1 MANYKQLKEKAYDL
15 IKQEIL
21 SNGLES
27 GQYLE
32 EKMLCDRVGASRTP
46 IREAINMLEQEH
58 LVQTIPGKGVFVT
71 TLSVQSIKELFQV
84 RRMLEPLALQM
95 AYENLN
101 IDILLS
107 FRDKF
112 MAEIENKNYSLLH
125 QLDYEFH
132 NYINDNSSNE
142 YMIRFLRVL
151 SDNFQRVRTQPFYA
165 EKRTLGGARE
175 HLTLID
181 FIIDR
186 NIEEAKNFLVEHI
199 ANTEKYYFKSL
210 SNNG

>member
-1 MANYKQLKEKAYDL
+1 MANYKQLKEKAYDM

-21 SNGLES
+21 SNRLES

-32 EKMLCDRVGASRTP
+32 EKMLCDMVGASRTP
-46 IREAINMLEQEH
+46 IRESINMLEQEN

-71 TLSVQSIKELFQV
+71 TISVQSIKELFQM

-107 FRDKF
+107 YRNKF
-112 MAEIENKNYSLLH
+112 MVEVENKNYSLLH

-132 NYINDNSSNE
+132 NYINDNSRNE
-142 YMIRFLRVL
+142 YMIRFLRIL

-165 EKRTLGGARE
+165 EKRTLGGTRE
-175 HLTLID
+175 HLILID
-181 FIIDR
+181 LLIDQ
-186 NIEEAKNFLVEHI
+186 NIEGAKNFLIEHI
-199 ANTEKYYFKSL
+199 TNTEKYYFKSL
-210 SNNG
+210 SSNE

>member
-1 MANYKQLKEKAYDL
+1 MANYKQLKEKSYEL

-21 SNGLES
+21 SNRLES

-32 EKMLCDRVGASRTP
+32 EKMLCDMVGASRTP
-46 IREAINMLEQEH
+46 VRESINMLEQER

-71 TLSVQSIKELFQV
+71 TVSVQSIKELFQM

-95 AYENLN
+95 AHKNLN
-101 IDILLS
+101 IDMLLS

-112 MAEIENKNYSLLH
+112 MVETENKNYASLH

-132 NYINDNSSNE
+132 NYINDHSSNE

-165 EKRTLGGARE
+165 EQRTLGGARE
-175 HLTLID
+175 HLTLIEL
-181 FIIDR
+181 IIDG
-186 NIEEAKNFLVEHI
+186 NIENAKNFLVEHI
-199 ANTEKYYFKSL
+199 TNTEKYYFKSL
-210 SNNG
+210 SSNG